1 MLRIVIETIAAFG
14 VAVGFGI
21 LFNIKGKS
29 LIIAGIGGAI
39 GWFVYKITGTYMNFA
54 PGAAFFS
61 AGIAFSIYC
70 EVCARVYMIPA
81 TILSACAL
89 IVLVPGFGVYRTIY
103 EFILEHYT
111 KAGNLLTETLASAGA
126 LALSLVFITSI
137 FRNFNLSKFLKKVF
151 NITLKKKDI

>member
-1 MLRIVIETIAAFG
+1 MLRILIETIAAFG

-39 GWFVYKITGTYMNFA
+39 GWFVYKITVVYMNFA

-61 AGIAFSIYC
+61 AGIAFNIYC
-70 EVCARVYMIPA
+70 EICARIYMIPS

-103 EFILEHYT
+103 EFILEHYVI
-111 KAGNLLTETLASAGA
+111 AGNLLTETLASAGA

-137 FRNFNLSKFLKKVF
+137 FRNFNLSKFLKKTF
-151 NITLKKKDI
+151 NINLKKKDI